1 MGNGLAVVFGGA
13 NGIGA
18 AAGRL
23 MAKRGWDVAIVDI
36 VEDRTKVVAEEVG
49 GKGYVCDIGDLQAI
63 EATAEAIT
71 RAQGP
76 ASVLVNCA
84 AILQEQKTLDDFPQE
99 LFQRILQVNI
109 QGTFNTCR
117 VFGSAMAQQGKGSIV
132 NIASITA
139 HVSSPLFAYGP
150 SKAALVNLSKSFAAQ
165 WGRSGVRVNTISP
178 GMVLVDRV
186 KARPPGRYATN
197 PDDFMALGRR
207 IEPEE
212 IAESIEFL
220 ASDRASAITGID
232 LVVDAGFFVSNPWGM
247 YGGIP
252 KSQS

>member
-1 MGNGLAVVFGGA
+1 MGNGLAVIFGGA

-18 AAGRL
+18 ATGRL
-23 MAKRGWDVAIVDI
+23 MALRGWDVAIVDLDA
-36 VEDRTKVVAEEVG
+36 ERTNDVAKEIG

-63 EATAEAIT
+63 EATEKLIT
-71 RAQGP
+71 RAQGT

-99 LFQRILQVNI
+99 LFQKILQVNI
-109 QGTFNTCR
+109 QGNFNTCR
-117 VFGSAMAQQGKGSIV
+117 IFGEAMAKQGKGSIV

-165 WGRSGVRVNTISP
+165 WGRSGVRVNSISP

-197 PDDFMALGRR
+197 PDEFMALGRR

-212 IAESIEFL
+212 IAESVEFL

-232 LVVDAGFFVSNPWGM
+232 LVVDAGLFVANPWGM

-252 KSQS
+252 KQQQ